1 MAKHLNCDGLRR
13 RDFLKAGVLG
23 TTGLSLA
30 SYLRLAE
37 AGEVRGNASAK
48 SAIFINLNGGPS
60 HMDTFDLKPNA
71 PDEYRGLFNPIST
84 NAAGVEFC
92 EHLPKLATCA
102 DKFAVLRGVS
112 HTLGAHQLGTEYVNT
127 GNRPLPSL
135 EFPGYGS
142 VVTKQ
147 AKNLP
152 NDLPSFVAV
161 GNNTQ
166 QKAGYLGVRYAP
178 LVTGSTPRPGAPYSV
193 RGVSLGNGLTV
204 NEVEKRTG
212 LLRELDTTFAG
223 YEKNN
228 QLLDGLDR
236 FSEQAHAMITSKRA
250 REAFDISKESPAFA
264 APFGDEAFGMS
275 CLLASR
281 LVEAGV
287 KFVSMSLGGWDTH
300 QNNFDRLENNLLP
313 TLDTGLAALFT
324 GLEQKGLL
332 DSTVVYVTGEFGRT
346 PKLNN
351 RSTPGGRDHY
361 PRCMFMLMA
370 GGGVKGGQVVGES
383 DEKATQPLNDA
394 ITPDDVAA
402 SFYHALGIDHTHEY
416 NTTTGRPVMIV
427 REGNVIDQLFS

>member
-30 SYLRLAE
+30 SYLRMAE
-37 AGEVRGNASAK
+37 AGEVRGNAPAK

-71 PDEYRGLFNPIST
+71 PDEYRGLFNPIAT
-84 NAAGVEFC
+84 NAPGVEFC
-92 EHLPKLATCA
+92 EHLPKLAKCA
-102 DKFAVLRGVS
+102 DKFAILRGVS

-147 AKNLP
+147 TKNLP

-166 QKAGYLGVRYAP
+166 QKPGYLGVRYAP
-178 LVTGSTPRPGAPYSV
+178 LVTGSTPRAGAPYSV

-204 NEVEKRTG
+204 NEVEKRTS

-223 YEKNN
+223 YEKNS

-250 REAFDISKESPAFA
+250 REAFDISKESPAFS

-275 CLLASR
+275 CLLATR

-313 TLDTGLAALFT
+313 TLDTGLAALFN
-324 GLEQKGLL
+324 GLAQKGLL

-351 RSTPGGRDHY
+351 RSDPGGRDHY

-383 DEKATQPLNDA
+383 DDKAPQPLNVA

-416 NTTTGRPVMIV
+416 NTNTGRPVMIV
-427 REGNVIDQLFS
+427 REGTVLDQLFS